1 MHEIKPDQFSDR
13 LGTVFKYL
21 HRKDLDDI
29 TLLNPACANTFW
41 IRFVA
46 FVQSLSWQMVVFNDK
61 TAGTKGVDFAAP
73 RGVAPPSAS
82 FGSCGPVVVRMFF
95 SAINMPSDG
104 APA

>member
-1 MHEIKPDQFSDR
+1 MHEINPLSFVRQ
-13 LGTVFKYL
+13 TWHIIQYL
-21 HRKDLDDI
+21 HRKDLNDI
-29 TLLNPACANTFW
+29 TPLNPACANTFW

-46 FVQSLSWQMVVFNDK
+46 FVQSLSWQMIVFNDK